1 MGEVN
6 FEHKAAKVVF
16 AIAQNFRYR
25 WTMKI
30 YTKKGDDG
38 STGLLG
44 GTRLPKHHLRIESY
58 GTLDELNSFIGAL
71 RDHQL
76 NDTVKNELLHIQE
89 DLFTLGSHLA
99 ADPEKNKMELPE
111 ISKDR
116 IFTLEK
122 HMDDMD
128 AVLPEMKFFVLPG
141 GHPAV
146 SACHIC
152 RCVCRR
158 AERLCVELSEHS
170 EVPEI
175 LLSYLNRLSDYFF
188 VLARQLT
195 KDFKVEE
202 IPWNPKSR

>member
-1 MGEVN
+1 
-6 FEHKAAKVVF
+6 
-16 AIAQNFRYR
+16 
-25 WTMKI
+25 MKI

-71 RDHQL
+71 RDHGLDEVQTKQL
-76 NDTVKNELLHIQE
+76 LQIQE

-99 ADPEKNKMELPE
+99 ADPEKNKMELPDIRE
-111 ISKDR
+111 ERTKE
-116 IFTLEK
+116 LEDA
-122 HMDDMD
+122 MDTMD
-128 AVLPEMKFFVLPG
+128 KVLPPMKFFVLPG

-146 SACHIC
+146 SACHVC

-158 AERLCVELSEHS
+158 AERLCVALAEHS
-170 EVPEI
+170 EVPAH

-188 VLARQLT
+188 VLARKLT
-195 KDFKVEE
+195 LDFGVEE
-202 IPWNPKSR
+202 IPWNPNSRQ